1 MRKFLGIAISIFL
14 ALGCAPRTNVKSPD
28 GSICLEFSLS
38 DKGQPEYVVS
48 ACGETFIGKSV
59 LGMETSTPAN
69 LKSGFSL
76 KSSRVKR
83 HSERWTQPW
92 GENKEM
98 LDEHREL
105 EVKLANDDC
114 CLTLRFRA
122 FDDGVGREALLL
134 EVRPQ
139 GRATMVQDEL
149 FNGVKDRGL
158 RPAEKGKLP
167 G

>member
-1 MRKFLGIAISIFL
+1 M
-14 ALGCAPRTNVKSPD
+14 KSPD

-38 DKGQPEYVVS
+38 DKGQPEYVVF

-59 LGMETSTPAN
+59 LGMEISTPAN

-105 EVKLANDDC
+105 EVILANDDC

-122 FDDGVGREALLL
+122 FDDGVGFRYEYDIPGDSP
-134 EVRPQ
+134 VVI
-139 GRATMVQDEL
+139 TDEL
-149 FNGVKDRGL
+149 TQFNIAQDGDSWSI
-158 RPAEKGKLP
+158 PAHFDSYEQEYRKMRLSELEDANTP
-167 G
+167 MTF